1 MKFEE
6 LEDSQQQVARMIEHA
21 IQKFEVRQEAER
33 LERERR
39 QREAQLEREHRVWE
53 IAPFIL
59 AAFIAG
65 LFTGMILASSLAP
78 HLK

>member
-39 QREAQLEREHRVWE
+39 QREAQLEREHPEQLGAALVVDDLVAATVW
-53 IAPFIL
+53 IL
-59 AAFIAG
+59 DQMTQI
-65 LFTGMILASSLAP
+65 
-78 HLK
+78 